1 VEVAAKF
8 IEVNLSESLWN
19 SFIIYHFI
27 RYLPEVSKFLVDVER
42 VEDSSLVLG
51 VETVVVAD

>member
-1 VEVAAKF
+1 VEVA
-8 IEVNLSESLWN
+8 
-19 SFIIYHFI
+19 
-27 RYLPEVSKFLVDVER
+27 EVSKFLVDVER